1 MRQGEVKIRTLEAV
15 HASLAALGDEAAAIL
30 CGDFNTPQYEA
41 RDGVV
46 QTFAQ
51 TRTGRLRPGRGERHD
66 RAERSILTGPP
77 GWQDA
82 FRMLHGYAA
91 RDRSWK
97 SGRHPGYRLDHILIS
112 PALTAV
118 ASAYDHSL
126 REDGLSDHSGMWAT
140 VGPRPTVA
148 AA

>member
-1 MRQGEVKIRTLEAV
+1 MSSPSGSSK
-15 HASLAALGDEAAAIL
+15 
-30 CGDFNTPQYEA
+30 YE
-41 RDGVV
+41 
-46 QTFAQ
+46 
-51 TRTGRLRPGRGERHD
+51 
-66 RAERSILTGPP
+66 
-77 GWQDA
+77 
-82 FRMLHGYAA
+82 A

-140 VGPRPTVA
+140 VGPRPRLRRRE
-148 AA
+148 